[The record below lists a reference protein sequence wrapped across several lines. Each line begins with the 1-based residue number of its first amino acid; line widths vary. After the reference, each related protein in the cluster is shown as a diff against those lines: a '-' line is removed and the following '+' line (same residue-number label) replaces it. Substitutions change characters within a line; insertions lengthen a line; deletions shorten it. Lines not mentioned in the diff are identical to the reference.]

1 MDKQNMVE
9 FQSQS
14 LKSPHCRISVMFWS
28 RPCSRGHKRL
38 VVARGWA
45 RCRIG
50 LGRGSRGSSGEMG
63 IFYFVLRVGYRV

>member
-1 MDKQNMVE
+1 
-9 FQSQS
+9 
-14 LKSPHCRISVMFWS
+14 MFWS